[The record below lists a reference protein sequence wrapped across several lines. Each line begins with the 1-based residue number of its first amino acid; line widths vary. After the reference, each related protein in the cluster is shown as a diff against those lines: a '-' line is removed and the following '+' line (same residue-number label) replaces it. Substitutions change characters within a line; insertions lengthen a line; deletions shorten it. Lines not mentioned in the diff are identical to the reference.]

1 LKLEIGTW
9 KFTMKTLHIFD
20 PAMCCNTGVCG
31 VDADQQ
37 LVSFAADVDWAKKQG
52 AQIERFNLAQQ
63 PMAFAEN
70 AVVKSFLERSGAQAL
85 PLILLDGEIALTN
98 RYPRRAELARWLG
111 LSILPVTASS
121 NSTASA
127 PCCGEGQSC

>member
-1 LKLEIGTW
+1 
-9 KFTMKTLHIFD
+9 MKTLQIFD

-37 LVSFAADVDWAKKQG
+37 LVSFAADIDWAKKQG

-70 AVVKSFLERSGAQAL
+70 AVVKSFLERSGQEGL

-98 RYPRRAELARWLG
+98 RYPRRAELARWLS
-111 LSILPVTASS
+111 LSILPVTVSTSTNTSA

>member
-1 LKLEIGTW
+1 
-9 KFTMKTLHIFD
+9 MKTLQIFD

-37 LVSFAADVDWAKKQG
+37 LVSFAADIDWAKKQG

-70 AVVKSFLERSGAQAL
+70 AVVKSFLERSGQEGL

-111 LSILPVTASS
+111 LSILPVIGSTGTNTNTSA
-121 NSTASA
+121 NSAASA

>member
-1 LKLEIGTW
+1 
-9 KFTMKTLHIFD
+9 MKTLQIFD

-63 PMAFAEN
+63 PMTFVEN
-70 AVVKSFLERSGAQAL
+70 AVVKSFLERSGQEGL

-111 LSILPVTASS
+111 LSILPVSSSASIS
-121 NSTASA
+121 SSTAVSA

>member
-1 LKLEIGTW
+1 
-9 KFTMKTLHIFD
+9 MKTLQIFD

-37 LVSFAADVDWAKKQG
+37 LVSFAADIDWAKKQG
-52 AQIERFNLAQQ
+52 AQIERINLAQQ
-63 PMAFAEN
+63 PIAFAEN
-70 AVVKSFLERSGAQAL
+70 AVVKSFLERSGQEGL

-111 LSILPVTASS
+111 LSILPVTVSTS
-121 NSTASA
+121 TSTNSTASA

>member
-1 LKLEIGTW
+1 
-9 KFTMKTLHIFD
+9 MKTLQIFD
-20 PAMCCNTGVCG
+20 PAMCCSTGVCG

-37 LVSFAADVDWAKKQG
+37 LVNFAADVDWAKKQG
-52 AQIERFNLAQQ
+52 AQIERSNLAQQ

-70 AVVKSFLERSGAQAL
+70 TVVKSFLERSGQEGL

-111 LSILPVTASS
+111 LSILPVAAGTTSS
-121 NSTASA
+121 K
-127 PCCGEGQSC
+127 PCCGEGQTC

>member
-1 LKLEIGTW
+1 
-9 KFTMKTLHIFD
+9 MKTLQIFD

-31 VDADQQ
+31 VDVDQQ

-63 PMAFAEN
+63 PMAFVES
-70 AVVKSFLERSGAQAL
+70 AVVRSFLERSGQEGL
-85 PLILLDGEIALTN
+85 PLILLDGEIALTS

-111 LSILPVTASS
+111 LSILPVAASTTS
-121 NSTASA
+121 AA

>member
-1 LKLEIGTW
+1 
-9 KFTMKTLHIFD
+9 MKTLQIFD

-37 LVSFAADVDWAKKQG
+37 LVNFAADIDWAKKQG

-70 AVVKSFLERSGAQAL
+70 AVVKNFLERSGQEGL

-98 RYPRRAELARWLG
+98 RYPRRAELARWLS
-111 LSILPVTASS
+111 LSILPVTVSTSTNTSA
-121 NSTASA
+121 NSTAST

>member
-1 LKLEIGTW
+1 
-9 KFTMKTLHIFD
+9 MKTLQIFD

-63 PMAFAEN
+63 PMAFVEN
-70 AVVKSFLERSGAQAL
+70 TVVKSFLERSGQEGL

-111 LSILPVTASS
+111 LSILPVAAGNASS
-121 NSTASA
+121 K
-127 PCCGEGQSC
+127 PCCGEGQTC

>member
-1 LKLEIGTW
+1 
-9 KFTMKTLHIFD
+9 MKTLHIFD

-70 AVVKSFLERSGAQAL
+70 PVVKSFLERSGPEAL

-111 LSILPVTASS
+111 LSILPVAASA

>member
-1 LKLEIGTW
+1 
-9 KFTMKTLHIFD
+9 MKTLQIFD

-63 PMAFAEN
+63 PMTFVDN
-70 AVVKSFLERSGAQAL
+70 AVVKSFLERSGQEGL

-111 LSILPVTASS
+111 LSILPVAASTP
-121 NSTASA
+121 NAT
-127 PCCGEGQSC
+127 PCCGGGQSC

>member
-1 LKLEIGTW
+1 
-9 KFTMKTLHIFD
+9 MKTLQIFD

-37 LVSFAADVDWAKKQG
+37 LVIFAADVDWAKKQG

-63 PMAFAEN
+63 PMAFVDN
-70 AVVKSFLERSGAQAL
+70 AVVKSFLERSGQEGL

-111 LSILPVTASS
+111 LSILPVAADAGTA
-121 NSTASA
+121 ASA
-127 PCCGEGQSC
+127 PCCGEDQSC